1 MPTLLFYIL
10 VPLMMVGGLV
20 SLFGLFA
27 TMRRV
32 REVYVLQQRKHVPIA
47 EAPVS
52 LATQARESR
61 RRWRL
66 AFLSVFIVCVT
77 FWAWAF
83 LGGEVARQGAISAA
97 EQDARSSETAS
108 SLVESTEQS
117 FIHPLTEAHA
127 KELITTGKTVEMTL
141 VIPNGDEV
149 TGDFQAVS
157 HGRFSSTFSLE
168 PVDDEESARLSS
180 LGWSQDAEQQRK
192 WALQKVVFPELEATY
207 GIVLEPSQRDA
218 LAVPSVV
225 PDHLTRYGST
235 EMTTLLEDGT
245 YFNGVATLIWDG
257 EFKLIGSE
265 GTDRAQELAK
275 SGQ

>member
-1 MPTLLFYIL
+1 MPTLLYYIL
-10 VPLMMVGGLV
+10 VPLMLVGAVV
-20 SLFGLFA
+20 SLFGLFR
-27 TMRRV
+27 TVPR
-32 REVYVLQQRKHVPIA
+32 LRKVWVHGQNRPVPIA
-47 EAPVS
+47 EAPASVV
-52 LATQARESR
+52 AQARKSR

-66 AFLSVFIVCVT
+66 IFLAAFAVCT
-77 FWAWAF
+77 GFWAWAF
-83 LGGEVARQGAISAA
+83 LSGEVARQDAA
-97 EQDARSSETAS
+97 EAAQRDTRYSAMAS

-127 KELITTGKTVEMTL
+127 KELIMTGKTVEMTL
-141 VIPNGDEV
+141 VVPNGDEV
-149 TGDFQAVS
+149 TGKFQVVS
-157 HGRFSSTFSLE
+157 LGRFTNPTATLE
-168 PVDDEESARLSS
+168 PVDDEEATRLSG
-180 LGWSQDAEQQRK
+180 LGWRPDAEQQRK

-218 LAVPSVV
+218 LAVPSIV

-265 GTDRAQELAK
+265 GTDRAQELTRR
-275 SGQ
+275 